1 MNINVVCIGKIKDK
15 YIVEG
20 ILEFSKRMQAF
31 ANLNIIELKEY
42 TREGT
47 IELSI
52 KKESEEILKYLSKSN
67 SYEILLDLNGKEFDS
82 KSMSDYIENLKNKGV
97 SNISF
102 IIGGSDGV
110 SEELKKRVNLRL
122 KFSNFT
128 FPHQLMRLILMEQI
142 YRWFAISNNIKY
154 HK

>member
-110 SEELKKRVNLRL
+110 SEKLKKRVNLRL

>member
-15 YIVEG
+15 YIIEG

-128 FPHQLMRLILMEQI
+128 FPHQLMRLILMEQL

>member
-1 MNINVVCIGKIKDK
+1 MNVYVICVGKIKDK
-15 YIVEG
+15 YINEG
-20 ILEFSKRMQAF
+20 ITEFSKRMQTF
-31 ANLNIIELKEY
+31 ANLEIIELKEF
-42 TREGT
+42 TKEANT
-47 IELSI
+47 SISI
-52 KKESEEILKYLSKSN
+52 KKETDEIIKYLEKLN
-67 SYEILLDLNGKEFDS
+67 SYEILLDLDGKELS
-82 KSMSDYIENLKNKGV
+82 SPSMSEYIETLKNRGI
-97 SNISF
+97 SRISF

-110 SEELKKRVNLRL
+110 NRELKQRVDFKL

>member
-1 MNINVVCIGKIKDK
+1 MNINIICVGKIKDK

-31 ANLNIIELKEY
+31 ANLEIIELKEH
-42 TREGT
+42 TKEDT
-47 IELSI
+47 VELSI
-52 KKESEEILKYLSKSN
+52 KKESEEILKYLSKIN

-82 KSMSDYIENLKNKGV
+82 KSMSHYIENLKNNGI
-97 SNISF
+97 SSISF

-110 SEELKKRVNLRL
+110 SEELKKRVNLKL

-128 FPHQLMRLILMEQI
+128 FPHQLMRLILMEQL

>member
-128 FPHQLMRLILMEQI
+128 FPHQLMRLILMEQL

>member
-1 MNINVVCIGKIKDK
+1 MNVKIVCIGKIKDK
-15 YIVEG
+15 YITEG
-20 ILEFSKRMQAF
+20 IFEFSKRMQVF
-31 ANLNIIELKEY
+31 ANLEIIELKEY
-42 TREGT
+42 TKENSV
-47 IELSI
+47 ELSI
-52 KKESEEILKYLSKSN
+52 KKESEEILKYLSKFN

-82 KSMSDYIENLKNKGV
+82 RSMSNYIENLKNNGI

-110 SEELKKRVNLRL
+110 NEELKKRVNLKL

>member
-1 MNINVVCIGKIKDK
+1 MNIYVICIGKVKEG
-15 YIVEG
+15 YIIEG
-20 ILEFSKRMQAF
+20 IQEFSKRMKKF
-31 ANLNIIELKEY
+31 VNLEIIELKEF
-42 TREGT
+42 TKESK
-47 IELSI
+47 IELCI
-52 KKESEEILKYLSKSN
+52 KKESDEILKYLSKIN
-67 SYEILLDLNGKEFDS
+67 SYEILLDLTGREFDS
-82 KSMSDYIENLKNKGV
+82 VAMSTYIEDLKNSGV

-110 SEELKKRVNLRL
+110 SQELKKKVKLKL

-128 FPHQLMRLILMEQI
+128 FPHQLMRLIFMEQL